1 MRNTAM
7 RLPAAILAG
16 FFSTLA
22 IHAAAKEPAKIP
34 AKTVAFDA
42 REALA
47 KLQAM
52 DIFPEMEKEDSN
64 FANAVST
71 EVECLECEKPSF
83 FKSPAWPL
91 RAARRVAAGLGVKPR
106 PVAEIRRRLAE
117 TFELDD
123 EAFQQIHGI
132 QIVSARFSA
141 GGEMADVTPQL
152 AARVAPEGFA
162 VDCDGALLTA
172 LAEESQFDR
181 NTDEKDADYWKRQ
194 RALLAAVADA
204 RPGREALQIT
214 FEFQSETITAAVKSG
229 EHLAISEEGK
239 VSVAKIAP
247 AARTVRATSPA
258 ISPRKSGGA
267 QETVASAPEKSAR
280 PSAKAMSVRDIKR

>member
-1 MRNTAM
+1 MRHTAM
-7 RLPAAILAG
+7 RLLAAILAG
-16 FFSTLA
+16 VFLTLA
-22 IHAAAKEPAKIP
+22 IHAAAKAPAD
-34 AKTVAFDA
+34 TSAFDA

-52 DIFPEMEKEDSN
+52 DIFPGMEKEDSD

-71 EVECLECEKPSF
+71 EVECLECEEPSF

-91 RAARRVAAGLGVKPR
+91 RAARRVAAHLGVKPR

-162 VDCDGALLTA
+162 VDCDGALLA
-172 LAEESQFDR
+172 AFAEESQFDR
-181 NTDEKDADYWKRQ
+181 NTDERDADYWKRQ

-258 ISPRKSGGA
+258 IPPKKSGGA
-267 QETVASAPEKSAR
+267 QETVASAPEKSGRPPAR
-280 PSAKAMSVRDIKR
+280 PMSVRDIKR

>member
-34 AKTVAFDA
+34 AKTVAYDA

-52 DIFPEMEKEDSN
+52 DIFPEMEKEDSD

-71 EVECLECEKPSF
+71 EVECLECEEPAF
-83 FKSPAWPL
+83 FKSSAWPL
-91 RAARRVAAGLGVKPR
+91 RAVRRVAARLGVKPR
-106 PVAEIRRRLAE
+106 AVGEIRTHLAE
-117 TFELDD
+117 RFELDAD
-123 EAFQQIHGI
+123 AFLQIHGI

-141 GGEMADVTPQL
+141 GGEVVDVTPQL
-152 AARVAPEGFA
+152 AARVALAGFT
-162 VDCDGALLTA
+162 VDCDGALVAA

-194 RALLAAVADA
+194 RTLLAAVADA
-204 RPGREALQIT
+204 RPGQEALQIT
-214 FEFQSETITAAVKSG
+214 FEFHSETVTAAAKSG
-229 EHLAISEEGK
+229 ERLAISEEGK

-247 AARTVRATSPA
+247 AARTVRATS
-258 ISPRKSGGA
+258 S
-267 QETVASAPEKSAR
+267 VAPPEKSAR
-280 PSAKAMSVRDIKR
+280 LPAKTNSVRDIKR